1 MTHRI
6 VLYSHDSVGLGHVTR
21 NVAIAHALSRVVP
34 AATGEAVCGLV
45 VTGQSAATDRPLPD
59 GWDWV
64 VLPGVT
70 RTPEGYAPRHLR
82 TKMQRL
88 TSMRGALVD
97 ATLVRFEPDLLIVD
111 RHVLGVERELEPAL
125 TRLRAAGHRCRVVLG
140 LREVL
145 DDPATTDREWAAL
158 GGAATVRRLV
168 DDVWVY
174 GDPDVHDPVSTGEVP
189 PALASAVHHTG
200 YLAHGRPRHASGE
213 QPDSPYVMTVLGG
226 GSDGVEVAL
235 AAAASTVPTGFQHL
249 LVTGPQMSETHRE
262 LVRAAATER
271 TIVRDR
277 VDDAHGL
284 VHDAAAVITMGGY
297 NTVCEVMTTTTPA
310 LVVPRVRRRREQLI
324 RAEAL
329 ARRGHVEMLHPDR
342 LTSELVST
350 WWARAVGST
359 VTRSGVALDGLTEV
373 GRQAV
378 RLLSG
383 HVVEEA
389 AHAI

>member
-45 VTGQSAATDRPLPD
+45 VTGQSSATERALPE

-70 RTPEGYAPRHLR
+70 RTADGYAPRHLR
-82 TKMQRL
+82 TKMKRL

-97 ATLVRFEPDLLIVD
+97 ATLVRFEPDLLVVD
-111 RHVLGVERELEPAL
+111 RHALGIERELEPAL

-158 GGAATVRRLV
+158 GGAAAVRRLV

-174 GDPDVHDPVSTGEVP
+174 GDPDVHDPVATGEVP
-189 PALASAVHHTG
+189 AALAGSVHHTG
-200 YLAHGRPRHASGE
+200 YLAHGRPRGRSSE
-213 QPDSPYVMTVLGG
+213 QPRSPYVMTVLGG
-226 GSDGVEVAL
+226 GSDGVDVAV
-235 AAAASTVPTGFQHL
+235 AAAASRVPDGFEHL
-249 LVTGPQMSETHRE
+249 LVTGPQMSEPDRAR
-262 LVRAAATER
+262 VRDAAAR
-271 TIVRDR
+271 GTIVRDR
-277 VDDAHGL
+277 VADAHALVDDAS
-284 VHDAAAVITMGGY
+284 AVITMGGY

-329 ARRGHVEMLHPDR
+329 ARLGHVELLHPDR
-342 LTSELVST
+342 LTSEHVSA
-350 WWARAVGST
+350 WWARAVGRS
-359 VTRSGVALDGLTEV
+359 VMRSGVALDGLTDV
-373 GRQAV
+373 GREAV
-378 RLLSG
+378 RLLTATDE
-383 HVVEEA
+383 VEA
-389 AHAI
+389 ARAI